1 MTICVRAGLP
11 PVFGASVF
19 ERLLGRLR
27 GLWLALAA
35 EAQPER
41 IASDE
46 VSANAA
52 RLLDSY
58 GNSILRLAYSY
69 MHNMSDAE
77 DIVQETLIRY
87 LQKAPSFE
95 SPAHE
100 KAWLLHVAANL
111 SKNRLDYERVRKTD
125 ELNEELAAVED
136 ENLSF
141 VWEAVKALPE
151 QYRAPIHLFYQE
163 GYSTS
168 EIAKI
173 LGRKESTV
181 RSDLHRGRERL
192 KAVLKEAYDF
202 E

>member
-1 MTICVRAGLP
+1 MAICIRAGLP

-19 ERLLGRLR
+19 NRLLGRLR
-27 GLWLALAA
+27 GLWLALTA

-69 MHNMSDAE
+69 MHNMSDAV

-87 LQKAPSFE
+87 LQKTPSFE

-111 SKNRLDYERVRKTD
+111 CKNRLDYERIRKTD
-125 ELNEELAAVED
+125 ELNEELAAAED

-141 VWEAVKALPE
+141 VWEEVKALPE

>member
-1 MTICVRAGLP
+1 MAICIRAGLP

-19 ERLLGRLR
+19 NRLLGRLR
-27 GLWLALAA
+27 GLWLALTA

-87 LQKAPSFE
+87 LQKTSSFE

-111 SKNRLDYERVRKTD
+111 CKNRLDYERIRKTD
-125 ELNEELAAVED
+125 ELNEELAAAED

-141 VWEAVKALPE
+141 VWEEVKALPE

>member
-19 ERLLGRLR
+19 ERLLGKLR

-35 EAQPER
+35 EARPER

-95 SPAHE
+95 SPVHE

-125 ELNEELAAVED
+125 ELNEELAAAED